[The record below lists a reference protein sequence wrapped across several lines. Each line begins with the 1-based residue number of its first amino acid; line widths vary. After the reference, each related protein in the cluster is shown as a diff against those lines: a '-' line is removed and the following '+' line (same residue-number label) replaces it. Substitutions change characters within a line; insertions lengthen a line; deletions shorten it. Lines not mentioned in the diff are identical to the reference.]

1 MISALKH
8 QEILAVADDGG
19 VDGIGSGVAEGE
31 EIDGIEDVGLADTVA
46 ANHAVDLRGEVERG
60 LPDVLIVDE

>member
-1 MISALKH
+1 MISTLEH
-8 QEILAVADDGG
+8 QEVLAVADDGG

-46 ANHAVDLRGEVERG
+46 ANHTIDFRREVERG